1 MNKQQITGLLR
12 RFYAG
17 DQKALEELYRLTGK
31 FAFFHARTMVQQDEE
46 AWKFVETFYT
56 DLYKAQAIPTSEEKV
71 DGWLASWILKEGQ
84 KLLAARQGTVSSV
97 HAGNAPTLPEEDKS
111 AIFDDS
117 LIPVLAEALN
127 QLPPLQ
133 KTAVWGFYMDGLSFD
148 ELADCFGCQRQT
160 VETRLYYAQKGL
172 LTRLRSSVPE
182 QTFPEILNTATI
194 QRGLLALYENTEY
207 PEYISTLALAEIEK
221 KLGFISDEEQM
232 EHLSNNLASEIK
244 TIENQMVSPDA
255 ARNELQN
262 TAFTLDEDS
271 QDSEDTDGDD
281 EEDYGRESR
290 NLPHR
295 RRKSSSF
302 KKKIWAAAAA
312 VLVLAG
318 AGGGFAWYQHHTTIV
333 RQQKELASLVE
344 ASGGLYGW
352 LSEQKAVL
360 QECPLTEEEKEKLN
374 AFLDQGK
381 QMQESDYKGQITFVQ
396 QMADFEATVKTR
408 LDSEETSK
416 LEELTAQDPGYA
428 TDEQLS
434 QMSKYS
440 EQAKK
445 LIQNGKYKQF
455 EALAAEWKEYA
466 AQAAAKKTGLDVSV
480 VQYDFSEFPKIRL
493 YLDVRDSG
501 SGESVKNLAPNMFY
515 VSERDAATGDFLRR
529 SVEKAVLMNENEGLN
544 MDLLADTSGSMQ
556 NGNMEAAKDVMHHFI
571 DTVQFGAGDRVK
583 LTPFNSDI
591 DKTGYFT
598 SDAGRLNSEI
608 SSYAAYGGTK
618 LYDSII
624 YGVQDVSGQEGAKC
638 VIAFTDGIDEHSY
651 NTAQDVVNV
660 VSRYRIPVFIVRIG
674 DTSTSGADAELRQI
688 AEASGGSFKNMA
700 QFNADM
706 NAFYSQIYRQ
716 IKEYYVV
723 EYEVDDAKTILDT
736 RDVSVYVQDGSKGGE
751 SEMNIK
757 AGDEFFES
765 LLGSYLR
772 SYITDMNNHHYEQLE
787 QYVDNTVAADNTW
800 SIQWQ
805 MKKQVTGGFSNVAE
819 ETLMDYEVTS
829 VTVEDENTIHL
840 KANENYDVVYDEVLG
855 DLRKSQRT
863 MAADIIS
870 YLNARGYSNLD
881 DSTTVRA
888 WAKVNQ
894 KPEYILRKGSDGKWK
909 FSEYAGS
916 LTLDEKRQLYSA
928 EITGSTW

>member
-618 LYDSII
+618 LYD
-624 YGVQDVSGQEGAKC
+624 
-638 VIAFTDGIDEHSY
+638 
-651 NTAQDVVNV
+651 
-660 VSRYRIPVFIVRIG
+660 
-674 DTSTSGADAELRQI
+674 
-688 AEASGGSFKNMA
+688 
-700 QFNADM
+700 
-706 NAFYSQIYRQ
+706 
-716 IKEYYVV
+716 
-723 EYEVDDAKTILDT
+723 
-736 RDVSVYVQDGSKGGE
+736 
-751 SEMNIK
+751 
-757 AGDEFFES
+757 
-765 LLGSYLR
+765 
-772 SYITDMNNHHYEQLE
+772 
-787 QYVDNTVAADNTW
+787 
-800 SIQWQ
+800 
-805 MKKQVTGGFSNVAE
+805 
-819 ETLMDYEVTS
+819 
-829 VTVEDENTIHL
+829 
-840 KANENYDVVYDEVLG
+840 
-855 DLRKSQRT
+855 
-863 MAADIIS
+863 
-870 YLNARGYSNLD
+870 
-881 DSTTVRA
+881 
-888 WAKVNQ
+888 
-894 KPEYILRKGSDGKWK
+894 
-909 FSEYAGS
+909 
-916 LTLDEKRQLYSA
+916 
-928 EITGSTW
+928 